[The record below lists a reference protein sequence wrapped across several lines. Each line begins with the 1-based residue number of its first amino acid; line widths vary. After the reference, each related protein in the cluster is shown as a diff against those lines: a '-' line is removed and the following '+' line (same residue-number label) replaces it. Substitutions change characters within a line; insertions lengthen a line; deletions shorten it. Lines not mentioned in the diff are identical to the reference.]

1 MIVVVENKE
10 FNAFARR
17 IIRAYG
23 KRVAN
28 GDVDALPELIQ
39 LAASLDEAIT
49 HAVQGL
55 RAEPYNYSWTEI
67 ADRVG
72 ITRQAAQ
79 QRWGRSIP
87 KQRDS
92 VSDND

>member
-1 MIVVVENKE
+1 MIAVVENDK

-23 KRVAN
+23 KRVAG
-28 GDVDALPELIQ
+28 GDVDALPELIE
-39 LAASLDEAIT
+39 LSASLDEAIT
-49 HAVQGL
+49 DAVKGL
-55 RAEPYNYSWTEI
+55 RAFGYSWTEI

-72 ITRQAAQ
+72 MSRQAAQ

-87 KQRDS
+87 QQRDT
-92 VSDND
+92 NT

>member
-1 MIVVVENKE
+1 VVENRE

-23 KRVAN
+23 KRVAE

-39 LAASLDEAIT
+39 LSASVDEAIT
-49 HAVQGL
+49 NAVKGL
-55 RAEPYNYSWTEI
+55 RAFGYSWADI
-67 ADRVG
+67 GDRVG
-72 ITRQAAQ
+72 MSRQAAQ

-87 KQRDS
+87 QQRDTET
-92 VSDND
+92 NT

>member
-1 MIVVVENKE
+1 MVENRE

-23 KRVAN
+23 KRVAE

-39 LAASLDEAIT
+39 LSASLDEAIT
-49 HAVQGL
+49 NAVKGL
-55 RAEPYNYSWTEI
+55 RAFGYSWTEI

-72 ITRQAAQ
+72 MSRQAAQ
-79 QRWGRSIP
+79 QRWGKAIP
-87 KQRDS
+87 DQRDS
-92 VSDND
+92 NNTDT

>member
-1 MIVVVENKE
+1 MVENRE

-23 KRVAN
+23 KRVAS
-28 GDVDALPELIQ
+28 GDVDALPELIE

-49 HAVQGL
+49 EAVKGL
-55 RAEPYNYSWTEI
+55 RSEPFNYSWTEI
-67 ADRVG
+67 ADRIG
-72 ITRQAAQ
+72 MSRQAAQ

-87 KQRDS
+87 QQRNPK
-92 VSDND
+92 SDT

>member
-1 MIVVVENKE
+1 MVENRE

-23 KRVAN
+23 RRVSE
-28 GDVDALPELIQ
+28 GDVDALPELIE
-39 LAASLDEAIT
+39 LSASVDEAIT
-49 HAVQGL
+49 NAVKGL
-55 RAEPYNYSWTEI
+55 RAFGYSWQEI

-72 ITRQAAQ
+72 MSRQAAQ

-87 KQRDS
+87 QQRDTET
-92 VSDND
+92 NT

>member
-1 MIVVVENKE
+1 MVENRE

-23 KRVAN
+23 RRVAE
-28 GDVDALPELIQ
+28 GDVEALPELIQ
-39 LAASLDEAIT
+39 LSASVDEAIT
-49 HAVQGL
+49 NAVKGL
-55 RAEPYNYSWTEI
+55 RSYGYSWTEI

-72 ITRQAAQ
+72 MSRQAAQ

-87 KQRDS
+87 QQRDPET
-92 VSDND
+92 NT